1 MFHVFVVWLAL
12 GVALTAGLQAEDEME
27 WETYEA
33 EAFNIRFDVPA
44 SWKVAES
51 EETFVASPESGGISY
66 LIVAAEEET
75 TSEELFASF
84 ANDVELKVEEEPE
97 DIGPLNGFQAWVGGG
112 TATVDGADVLVLAAA
127 LTRGTTSVVAYFF
140 CEPALA
146 EQYQPVMLDALQRIY
161 PLDLRPEELEGA
173 KTERPAETTPEEP
186 ASDVE
191 PGE

>member
-1 MFHVFVVWLAL
+1 MPPTVVTKKEPPSA
-12 GVALTAGLQAEDEME
+12 ATAAPSAS
-27 WETYEA
+27 TT
-33 EAFNIRFDVPA
+33 IVSRPVDVP
-44 SWKVAES
+44 
-51 EETFVASPESGGISY
+51 
-66 LIVAAEEET
+66 EEET